1 LREGGRGMLSSRRRM
16 NLRRVLV
23 ATQMAFAVVLLAG
36 ATLMVRTFR
45 NLRDVKP
52 GFDPS
57 GVVTMTIALPES
69 RYHRGGKFY
78 VESAELSSSFF
89 EQLLT
94 RVSQLPGVARVGLT
108 DRMPL
113 LAGDWC
119 TGITLEGPTPEA
131 ARGVCP
137 ADALVSP
144 GYFETMGIHVSGR
157 TMTWGGM
164 NAHDGAAIVSKAFA
178 DHYWPNENP
187 IGKGLRYNGV
197 KPPFYRVVGVADDI
211 RANGV
216 DAAPVEMVYFPMLP
230 IPNAPLWGAPS
241 NMSIVIKGSKVDPTA
256 LGRIV
261 ARMAAEIEPQAA
273 IANPQSFDS
282 ILSGS
287 MAKQSFT
294 MALLV
299 IAAAIAMLLAAVGI
313 YGVISYVVAQRR
325 GEIGVRMA
333 LGAEVRGVTL
343 MILRQSLGLAAIGI
357 VAGVAGALVTTRFLR
372 ALLFGVEP
380 TDALTLTVVPLALI
394 GIVVIAS
401 YAPARRAARID
412 PVEALRGD

>member
-1 LREGGRGMLSSRRRM
+1 
-16 NLRRVLV
+16 
-23 ATQMAFAVVLLAG
+23 VVLLAG
-36 ATLMVRTFR
+36 AILMVRTFQ

-89 EQLLT
+89 EQLVT
-94 RVSQLPGVARVGLT
+94 RVSHLPGVTRVGLS

-113 LAGDWC
+113 LSGDWC

-131 ARGVCP
+131 ARGICP

-144 GYFETMGIHVSGR
+144 GYFETMGIHVTGR

-164 NAHDGAAIVSKAFA
+164 DAHDGGVIVSKAFA

-187 IGKGLRYNGV
+187 IGKGLRYFPA

-216 DAAPVEMVYFPMLP
+216 DAPPVEMAYFPMLP
-230 IPNAPLWGAPS
+230 IPDAPLWGAPS
-241 NMSIVIKGSKVDPTA
+241 NMTLVIKGSKVDPTT
-256 LGRIV
+256 LSRVV
-261 ARMAAEIEPQAA
+261 ARMAAELEPQAA

-282 ILSGS
+282 VLASS

-294 MALLV
+294 MVLLV
-299 IAAAIAMLLAAVGI
+299 IAAAMAMLLAAVGI
-313 YGVISYVVAQRR
+313 YGVISYIVAQRR

-333 LGAEVRGVTL
+333 LGAEVRSVTL
-343 MILRQSLGLAAIGI
+343 MVLRQSLGLAAVGI
-357 VAGVAGALVTTRFLR
+357 VSGVLVALGTTRFLR

-380 TDALTLTVVPLALI
+380 TDMLTLTVVPLALVA
-394 GIVVIAS
+394 IVILAS
-401 YAPARRAARID
+401 YAPARRAAKID
-412 PVEALRGD
+412 PVEALRGE